1 MLSEGI
7 YILLTSRNSESCT
20 NNIYIEIDKI
30 KCDNTLIIDKNNQQ
44 YIDSVKTFLS
54 NKCKIND
61 DKKVQ
66 NILQIVDNKFLY
78 LKPIQYVLKYKE
90 ISILS
95 GKNIDFFKEF
105 IDLVKELYTEKYSSR
120 FIKVLLI
127 ISMSRR
133 NLTISEISYM
143 LSLEKPDFKFISY
156 LVDASCLLT
165 KERSY
170 RGNTVGISHS
180 TLRTY
185 LLTSYINILKDM
197 SKEWLNE
204 VIESNKSYNNL
215 EEGQLYLIFN
225 SLYIAKM
232 YNKSYINKIINKLSI
247 DEVSKYFS
255 VDKKRHEY
263 ELLITFCNDYIDI
276 IEEEI
281 QNKGSKKKL
290 SKLIDMYIYKINL
303 SLNYGI
309 NSEVTYTKD
318 INRVFDLIK
327 IYNQNDVELLIKA
340 YGLRSNYYR
349 KIGNVKKSM
358 DDINTMSKLISGFE
372 ETNINLYEVSNVV
385 KSNIM
390 LQKAINLKN
399 LERIDEALEVSNE
412 AFNLIENDTDIG
424 AIANKANILN
434 NIGLCYRT
442 KDNLDMA
449 KDYILE
455 AIKLSES
462 IKDDKELYNSIIYV
476 KYANLG
482 QILRRQGFIKDAL
495 EIYNQTINKIE
506 NQETNG
512 YIINKNDKSM
522 LYNARANIYWDF
534 GNERNDKKYYEMALD
549 DYIVSETIVD
559 SINKDNKDMIF
570 LSRLYSNIAKLYKN
584 YLDDDD
590 NAQKYIDKYNYIKR
604 EVYKKQLDIDQIDD
618 DELDKNILLN
628 SIQTN
633 MNRGEDSFIKKRW
646 KDATRYYKEALDIL
660 KNSEYQEEFDDIKA
674 NLYYNM
680 ATAKKNQLQNKVNL
694 NLVLK
699 ARFMNVS
706 ENYDEFN
713 PRQIISDFL
722 EADKCIMN
730 TDEEKGSI
738 YSQISYVYCEA
749 IKDYKTSKMYAE
761 KSIKF
766 GAEIGYLI
774 LGNCYFEEG
783 NYDEA
788 IKSYKNISSRHPD
801 YITAQ
806 RNIKAAET
814 RKNIQF

>member
-204 VIESNKSYNNL
+204 VIES
-215 EEGQLYLIFN
+215 
-225 SLYIAKM
+225 
-232 YNKSYINKIINKLSI
+232 NKSYINKIINKLSI

-534 GNERNDKKYYEMALD
+534 GNERNDK
-549 DYIVSETIVD
+549 
-559 SINKDNKDMIF
+559 
-570 LSRLYSNIAKLYKN
+570 
-584 YLDDDD
+584 
-590 NAQKYIDKYNYIKR
+590 
-604 EVYKKQLDIDQIDD
+604 
-618 DELDKNILLN
+618 NILLN